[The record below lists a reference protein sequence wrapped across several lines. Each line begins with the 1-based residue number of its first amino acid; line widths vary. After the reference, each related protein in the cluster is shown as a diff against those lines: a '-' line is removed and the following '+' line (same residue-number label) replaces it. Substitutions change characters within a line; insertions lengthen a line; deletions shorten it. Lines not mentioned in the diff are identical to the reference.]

1 MCLGFGSISIR
12 KLGMN
17 WLWFALLAPAIYAAV
32 VFVDKYIL
40 IKEVKDYQAMPIY
53 SAIIATVT
61 GSIIWIL
68 TGFPL
73 LSFQDTL
80 IILLTGILTISAA
93 AFYFRA
99 LSEGEVSKITILFQL
114 TPLITLALA
123 YVFLRESIT
132 INQLLG
138 FILILI
144 VTIGVALNKGQ
155 ENFKPS
161 STFGLIL
168 ISDLFWALALVLF
181 KFVNETNS
189 FAKIVSFEGWGIGL
203 GGIILYYFFPS
214 VKNAFLKTNKRIK
227 KRVLGIVFINES
239 FYLLGRLLTYFAISL
254 GPVALVSVVGGTQVF
269 FAILYGWILTIF
281 APKIFKEDVSK
292 RSLSKKMVMA
302 ALVLLGLWLVQ
313 N

>member
-1 MCLGFGSISIR
+1 
-12 KLGMN
+12 MN
-17 WLWFALLAPAIYAAV
+17 WLLFALLAPAIYAAV

-40 IKEVKDYQAMPIY
+40 VKEVKDYQAMPIY
-53 SAIIATVT
+53 SSIIATVT

-80 IILLTGILTISAA
+80 IILLTGILTIFAA

-99 LSEGEVSKITILFQL
+99 LSDGEVSKITILFQL
-114 TPLITLALA
+114 TPIMTLILA
-123 YVFLRESIT
+123 YFFLGESMT
-132 INQLLG
+132 IYQLFG

-144 VTIGVALNKGQ
+144 ATIGVSLNKGQ
-155 ENFKPS
+155 KNFKLS

-181 KFVNETNS
+181 KFVTETNS

-203 GGIILYYFFPS
+203 GGMILYQFFPS
-214 VKNAFLKTNKRIK
+214 VKKAFLKTNKKLK
-227 KRVLGIVFINES
+227 KRVLGIIFINES

-254 GPVALVSVVGGTQVF
+254 APVALVSVVGGTQIF
-269 FAILYGWILTIF
+269 FAILCGFILTIV
-281 APKIFKEDVSK
+281 APKIFQEDIS
-292 RSLSKKMVMA
+292 SEGLFKKIVLGG
-302 ALVLLGLWLVQ
+302 LVLFGLWLVR
-313 N
+313 